1 MSGTDPQGADA
12 FTHLDPALRSA
23 LSARGFSSPTA
34 PQGAAIPTVAE
45 GADTLVIAPT
55 GTGKTESAML
65 PVLSRIVERDERFGI
80 SALLVT
86 PLRSLN
92 RDMLDRLQ
100 WWGEELDVDVE
111 VRHGDTTRYQ
121 RSQQA
126 EDPPDVLITTPET
139 IQAMLTGSK
148 LRVALEDLDH
158 VVVDEIH
165 ELVGSKR
172 GAQLTVALERL
183 RALAGPSQRIGLSA
197 TVGAPDDVAAFLT
210 GGRDCEV
217 VDCGRQGRIDVT
229 VRTPDVTDRD
239 RELAGELATDVDVAS
254 HVRAMDEIVAANE
267 STLIFVN
274 TRTTA
279 EGLGSRFKELGT
291 NLGVHHGSLSKEARI
306 RVEDRFKDGD
316 LDALLCTSS
325 MELGIDVGR
334 IDHVIQYQSPR
345 QVRRLL
351 QRIGRAGHRRD
362 EVSRGTIITSN
373 PDDTLESLVIA
384 RRAAHG
390 LVEPAD
396 IHHGSL
402 DTVANQVVGLVM
414 GYGEISAMRAY
425 ELVTNALPFQGI
437 DEARFREICEELSAN
452 RVLYLDREADLLKKS
467 NGSWQYFYGNLSMI
481 PDEAKYT
488 VTDIAS
494 GREIG
499 TLDERFVV
507 DFAAAGEIFIQR
519 GEMWRITEIDGEA
532 TELQVTPVE
541 DPTAE
546 APSWT
551 GREIPVPYPVA
562 QAVGETRAHVAAD
575 LEAGRDPEAVAD
587 SLESEFPAATDTIA
601 ASLDRLTDQEAAM
614 PTDSRVVVEFH
625 GRQVVVNAC
634 FGHRVNETLGRLIS
648 ALVGQ
653 RTGSSVALETDPY
666 RISLEVPRGVRGGDV
681 ADVLTDT
688 DPDHVP
694 TLLELSLQRSDALK
708 FKLGHVAEKFGRL
721 KDWRGSGGREFGKG
735 RLLDVLEDT
744 PAFDEAI
751 RAFMHEELA
760 VEEAVAVVAAI
771 QAGDVAVSVVGTRT
785 PVGKGG
791 RSGTSEMLSPE
802 DADASVVQTVRDRI
816 RTDRMLLFCVH
827 CQEYERRKPVKRI
840 ADQPSCPHCESTMI
854 AALNPWA
861 DDVVS
866 AVNQADKSADEESA
880 TRKAY
885 RTASLVQSHGKRA
898 VVALA
903 GRGVGPETAAR
914 IINNHRET
922 EEAFYRDILAR
933 ERQYARTKA
942 FWD

>member
-12 FTHLDPALRSA
+12 FTQLDPALRSA

-34 PQGAAIPTVAE
+34 PQRAAIPTVAE

-183 RALAGPSQRIGLSA
+183 RALAGGSQRIGLSA
-197 TVGAPDDVAAFLT
+197 TVGAPDDVAGFLT

-229 VRTPDVTDRD
+229 VRTPHVTDRD
-239 RELAGELATDVDVAS
+239 RELAGELATDVDIAS
-254 HVRAMDEIVAANE
+254 HVRAMDGIVAANE

-279 EGLGSRFKELGT
+279 EGLGSRFKELCT

-425 ELVTNALPFQGI
+425 RIVTLRSRS
-437 DEARFREICEELSAN
+437 E
-452 RVLYLDREADLLKKS
+452 
-467 NGSWQYFYGNLSMI
+467 GSTRPG
-481 PDEAKYT
+481 
-488 VTDIAS
+488 S
-494 GREIG
+494 GRSA
-499 TLDERFVV
+499 RSC
-507 DFAAAGEIFIQR
+507 R
-519 GEMWRITEIDGEA
+519 
-532 TELQVTPVE
+532 
-541 DPTAE
+541 PTACCTST
-546 APSWT
+546 A
-551 GREIPVPYPVA
+551 R
-562 QAVGETRAHVAAD
+562 
-575 LEAGRDPEAVAD
+575 
-587 SLESEFPAATDTIA
+587 
-601 ASLDRLTDQEAAM
+601 
-614 PTDSRVVVEFH
+614 PTS
-625 GRQVVVNAC
+625 
-634 FGHRVNETLGRLIS
+634 
-648 ALVGQ
+648 
-653 RTGSSVALETDPY
+653 
-666 RISLEVPRGVRGGDV
+666 
-681 ADVLTDT
+681 
-688 DPDHVP
+688 
-694 TLLELSLQRSDALK
+694 
-708 FKLGHVAEKFGRL
+708 
-721 KDWRGSGGREFGKG
+721 
-735 RLLDVLEDT
+735 
-744 PAFDEAI
+744 
-751 RAFMHEELA
+751 
-760 VEEAVAVVAAI
+760 
-771 QAGDVAVSVVGTRT
+771 
-785 PVGKGG
+785 
-791 RSGTSEMLSPE
+791 
-802 DADASVVQTVRDRI
+802 
-816 RTDRMLLFCVH
+816 
-827 CQEYERRKPVKRI
+827 
-840 ADQPSCPHCESTMI
+840 
-854 AALNPWA
+854 
-861 DDVVS
+861 
-866 AVNQADKSADEESA
+866 
-880 TRKAY
+880 
-885 RTASLVQSHGKRA
+885 
-898 VVALA
+898 
-903 GRGVGPETAAR
+903 
-914 IINNHRET
+914 
-922 EEAFYRDILAR
+922 
-933 ERQYARTKA
+933 
-942 FWD
+942 